1 MAQTD
6 AVSGTV
12 VTGDNG
18 AVVTQ
23 EAPVNGGSPLN
34 DEGMPQTGIEAIE
47 AGHTVVHDEPSALGM
62 TATAWVSVAMLVLIA
77 VVLWKKVP
85 AAVGKSLDGRIEAI
99 RHQLAEASE
108 LRAEAEA
115 LRTQYEK
122 RLADAQQEAADIRE
136 QAESQ
141 AAAMVAKAQEDSA
154 ALIRRRKRIAEDQIS
169 VAERAAI
176 ADLRET
182 AATAAAEA
190 ARRLIAEKH
199 DASADKAMV
208 DRTIQQLGTS
218 LH

>member
-1 MAQTD
+1 
-6 AVSGTV
+6 
-12 VTGDNG
+12 
-18 AVVTQ
+18 
-23 EAPVNGGSPLN
+23 
-34 DEGMPQTGIEAIE
+34 
-47 AGHTVVHDEPSALGM
+47 
-62 TATAWVSVAMLVLIA
+62 
-77 VVLWKKVP
+77 
-85 AAVGKSLDGRIEAI
+85 
-99 RHQLAEASE
+99 
-108 LRAEAEA
+108 
-115 LRTQYEK
+115 
-122 RLADAQQEAADIRE
+122 
-136 QAESQ
+136 
-141 AAAMVAKAQEDSA
+141 MVAKAQEDSA

>member
-1 MAQTD
+1 MTCA
-6 AVSGTV
+6 ALIVAAGRGTRAGGDRPKQWQPLAGARV
-12 VTGDNG
+12 IDWTLRAFQDLPEIQHIMIALHPDDIKDFSVPPGVHVTAGG
-18 AVVTQ
+18 ATRAASVHAGLEALQ
-23 EAPVNGGSPLN
+23 EVGC
-34 DEGMPQTGIEAIE
+34 TR
-47 AGHTVVHDEPSALGM
+47 
-62 TATAWVSVAMLVLIA
+62 VLIH
-77 VVLWKKVP
+77 
-85 AAVGKSLDGRIEAI
+85 D
-99 RHQLAEASE
+99 
-108 LRAEAEA
+108 
-115 LRTQYEK
+115 
-122 RLADAQQEAADIRE
+122 
-136 QAESQ
+136 
-141 AAAMVAKAQEDSA
+141 VARPCVSA